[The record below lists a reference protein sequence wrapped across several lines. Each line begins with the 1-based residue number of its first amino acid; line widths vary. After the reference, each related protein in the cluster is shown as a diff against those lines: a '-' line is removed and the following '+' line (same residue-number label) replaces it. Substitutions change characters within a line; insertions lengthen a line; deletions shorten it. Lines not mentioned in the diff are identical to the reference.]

1 MIDMHVMLAIL
12 AWLAGAVFLAA
23 LVYLAG
29 YLLAGAPP
37 RRRPPPWG

>member
-1 MIDMHVMLAIL
+1 MHVIEAI
-12 AWLAGAVFLAA
+12 AGWLAGAAFLAA

-37 RRRPPPWG
+37 RRRPPPWR

>member
-1 MIDMHVMLAIL
+1 MHVFLAVL
-12 AWLAGAVFLAA
+12 AWLAGAAFLCA

-37 RRRPPPWG
+37 RRKARWWE